1 MLRQEVEVRA
11 LAQTAYEALN
21 SGDLDGFLAVVHED
35 VEFTSL
41 VAEAEGTTFRG
52 HRGVRAWW
60 DTVYRAFENPQW
72 QLLDFRLSGDG
83 GVIKLRMSGTLS
95 GVDVAQTMCGGPHA
109 PKTARWAGGPSFA
122 RRRRRSVPRGCAT
135 KDSRASAKSPRAGS
149 RADAPRRGKG

>member
-11 LAQTAYEALN
+11 LAETAYEALN

-41 VAEAEGTTFRG
+41 VAEAEGTTFCG

-83 GVIKLRMSGTLS
+83 GIIKLRMSGTLS
-95 GVDVAQTMCGGPHA
+95 GVDVAQTMWQATRAQDGKVCW
-109 PKTARWAGGPSFA
+109 WAFFRTEEEA
-122 RRRRRSVPRGCAT
+122 LDAT
-135 KDSRASAKSPRAGS
+135 GLRH
-149 RADAPRRGKG
+149 